1 MDSSNRESL
10 PVSYIRQFCFCPRIP
25 FLSVFL
31 EIKPPSPLW
40 VQDGVDFHEKAAML
54 QKRRKLSKF
63 NLSGKGVFKSNIYLK
78 SSVYP
83 IHGIADGIFIMEDG
97 EIIPLE
103 FKAQDNF
110 VASRG
115 HILQLTG
122 YAILLEEKF
131 QREVKQGF
139 ILYGKKGKSLR
150 VEFTEERKKKVIEI
164 AQKIISSF
172 ETGLLPDSP
181 AASAQCGQCE
191 FLNFCGDRF

>member
-54 QKRRKLSKF
+54 
-63 NLSGKGVFKSNIYLK
+63 YLT

-83 IHGIADGIFIMEDG
+83 ILGIADGIFIMEDG

-103 FKAQDNF
+103 LKAQDNF

-181 AASAQCGQCE
+181 ATSAQCGQCE

>member
-31 EIKPPSPLW
+31 EIKPPTPLW
-40 VQDGVDFHEKAAML
+40 VKNGVDFHEKTAML
-54 QKRRKLSKF
+54 QKRRKLTKF
-63 NLSGKGVFKSNIYLK
+63 NLSGKGEFKSNIFLK
-78 SSVYP
+78 STLYG
-83 IHGIADGIFIMEDG
+83 IHGIADGILIMENG

-103 FKAQDNF
+103 FKAQQNF
-110 VASRG
+110 IASRG

-131 QREVKQGF
+131 QRKVKQGF
-139 ILYGKKGKSLR
+139 ILYGQRGKTMH
-150 VEFTEERKKKVIEI
+150 VEFTEERKNKVIEVT
-164 AQKIISSF
+164 QKIISSF

-181 AASAQCGQCE
+181 ATSAQCGQCE

>member
-78 SSVYP
+78 RSVYP

-139 ILYGKKGKSLR
+139 ILC
-150 VEFTEERKKKVIEI
+150 
-164 AQKIISSF
+164 
-172 ETGLLPDSP
+172 LLYTSRSP
-181 AASAQCGQCE
+181 RHFSTMRAMRIFE
-191 FLNFCGDRF
+191 FLRGPLLATQKASSEALR

>member
-1 MDSSNRESL
+1 M
-10 PVSYIRQFCFCPRIP
+10 
-25 FLSVFL
+25 FL
-31 EIKPPSPLW
+31 EIKPPPPLW
-40 VQDGVDFHEKAAML
+40 VKDGVDFHEKAAML

-115 HILQLTG
+115 H
-122 YAILLEEKF
+122 
-131 QREVKQGF
+131 V
-139 ILYGKKGKSLR
+139 
-150 VEFTEERKKKVIEI
+150 
-164 AQKIISSF
+164 
-172 ETGLLPDSP
+172 LP
-181 AASAQCGQCE
+181 
-191 FLNFCGDRF
+191 

>member
-54 QKRRKLSKF
+54 
-63 NLSGKGVFKSNIYLK
+63 
-78 SSVYP
+78 
-83 IHGIADGIFIMEDG
+83 
-97 EIIPLE
+97 
-103 FKAQDNF
+103 
-110 VASRG
+110 VASSG

-181 AASAQCGQCE
+181 ATSAQCGQCE

>member
-122 YAILLEEKF
+122 YAILLEEKLQYYILLTTTETVRF
-131 QREVKQGF
+131 HVRFKQSYSLQYY
-139 ILYGKKGKSLR
+139 ILLTT
-150 VEFTEERKKKVIEI
+150 TETTPNCLQTRRSCASILH
-164 AQKIISSF
+164 SS
-172 ETGLLPDSP
+172 
-181 AASAQCGQCE
+181 
-191 FLNFCGDRF
+191 NNY

>member
-1 MDSSNRESL
+1 MLTVRTSENTVITSFRLITERQDFSSVRTAENTVRA
-10 PVSYIRQFCFCPRIP
+10 RARI
-25 FLSVFL
+25 
-31 EIKPPSPLW
+31 
-40 VQDGVDFHEKAAML
+40 H
-54 QKRRKLSKF
+54 
-63 NLSGKGVFKSNIYLK
+63 
-78 SSVYP
+78 SVYP
-83 IHGIADGIFIMEDG
+83 IHGIADGILIMEDG

-150 VEFTEERKKKVIEI
+150 VDFTEERKKKVIEI

-181 AASAQCGQCE
+181 ATSAQCGQCE

>member
-31 EIKPPSPLW
+31 EIKPPPPLW

-97 EIIPLE
+97 EIVPLE

-131 QREVKQGF
+131 QKEVSRGF
-139 ILYGKKGKSLR
+139 ILYGRKGKTLG
-150 VEFTEERKKKVIEI
+150 VEFTEE
-164 AQKIISSF
+164 
-172 ETGLLPDSP
+172 
-181 AASAQCGQCE
+181 
-191 FLNFCGDRF
+191 

>member
-31 EIKPPSPLW
+31 EIKPPPPLW
-40 VQDGVDFHEKAAML
+40 VKDGVDFHEKAAML

-115 HILQLTG
+115 HVLH
-122 YAILLEEKF
+122 
-131 QREVKQGF
+131 
-139 ILYGKKGKSLR
+139 LYGKKGKSLR
-150 VEFTEERKKKVIEI
+150 VDFAEERKKKVIEI

-181 AASAQCGQCE
+181 ATSAQCGQCE

>member
-97 EIIPLE
+97 EIIP
-103 FKAQDNF
+103 
-110 VASRG
+110 VSYT
-115 HILQLTG
+115 HLT
-122 YAILLEEKF
+122 
-131 QREVKQGF
+131 
-139 ILYGKKGKSLR
+139 
-150 VEFTEERKKKVIEI
+150 
-164 AQKIISSF
+164 
-172 ETGLLPDSP
+172 LPTT
-181 AASAQCGQCE
+181 
-191 FLNFCGDRF
+191 